1 MPKHWKNE
9 PKFSPPGL
17 LLCLLC
23 KKKREGSSLLIHHFL
38 LFRIAEHY
46 EDNKMSPGN
55 LGIVFG
61 PTLLRPLVSGDVS
74 MIALLETSYQALLV
88 EFMISHYDHV
98 FGPATRSSTPPPP
111 PPTAPLP
118 DTPPRTSC
126 PLSPANSSSQ
136 DPEAAGRERPR
147 SLEVGNKYLTS
158 HNRRPCFKLA
168 VVMTMLK
175 AHLRWTCPCGQKSS
189 S

>member
-1 MPKHWKNE
+1 
-9 PKFSPPGL
+9 
-17 LLCLLC
+17 
-23 KKKREGSSLLIHHFL
+23 
-38 LFRIAEHY
+38 
-46 EDNKMSPGN
+46 MSPGN

-61 PTLLRPLVSGDVS
+61 PTLLRPLVSGDIS

-88 EFMISHYDHV
+88 EFMISHYDHI
-98 FGPATRSSTPPPP
+98 FGPATRSRTPPPP

-118 DTPPRTSC
+118 DTPPRASC

-136 DPEAAGRERPR
+136 EPEAAGRERPR

-158 HNRRPCFKLA
+158 HNRRSCFKLS

-175 AHLRWTCPCGQKSS
+175 AHLRWTCPCRHRVHLDLLEPLLHRLGLNCPAVPVERPGGIKRSFCEDYVCLPVCLCLCLC
-189 S
+189 